1 MIKSP
6 RLALPPFFLCLS
18 PSTLIGSGMIV
29 GTAILYGMQTVGK
42 K

>member
-1 MIKSP
+1 MIKLT
-6 RLALPPFFLCLS
+6 RLALPPLVLCMGF
-18 PSTLIGSGMIV
+18 STLIGSGMLV